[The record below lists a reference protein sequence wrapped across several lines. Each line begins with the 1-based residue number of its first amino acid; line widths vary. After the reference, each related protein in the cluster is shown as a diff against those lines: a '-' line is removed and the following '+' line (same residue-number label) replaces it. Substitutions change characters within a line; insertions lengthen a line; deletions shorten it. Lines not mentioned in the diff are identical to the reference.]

1 MRPDSFDAARRT
13 RLKMADFSTYDPA
26 DEHSLMTVCVDRLQN
41 GDVNV
46 SFAVGDK
53 FDNGEEVIPAPNAS
67 QNIAEAAQSLY
78 SGDLPF
84 LAECAASDKRLCFV
98 GDFTNENF
106 AVVFVSPHKADG
118 LGRDMV
124 EFAREK
130 ALSGSGL
137 AVDNFGHRG
146 DSLVNAVRKVYQES
160 VLSKNAS
167 DADYWVGRM
176 EQLAGSMTVVEQA
189 SALDKHSVYSALK
202 DHRSAPE
209 RFLRFDTYAA
219 DVVIRDGVEPT
230 KIVRSLSSVGL
241 ADIETNN
248 KVMREVARTVAD
260 TVSGYVTIV
269 AVVDNLTG
277 HAATVV
283 SEIGKNGGL
292 FAAMAHATAY
302 VTDWATLSTRQRSA
316 LGYAFEKDFD
326 DHKFTAKT
334 LKPSA
339 PVGRNTEEDSDE
351 LA

>member
-26 DEHSLMTVCVDRLQN
+26 NEHSLMTVCVDRLQN

-53 FDNGEEVIPAPNAS
+53 FDNGEEVIPVPNAS
-67 QNIAEAAQSLY
+67 QNIAEAARSLY

-98 GDFTNENF
+98 GDYTNENF
-106 AVVFVSPHKADG
+106 AVVFVSPRKANE
-118 LGRDMV
+118 LGKDMI

-130 ALSGSGL
+130 ALAGSGL
-137 AVDNFGHRG
+137 SVDNFGG
-146 DSLVNAVRKVYQES
+146 TSLVSAVRKVYQET
-160 VLSKNAS
+160 VLSQNAA

-176 EQLAGSMTVVEQA
+176 EELAGSMTVVEQA
-189 SALDKHSVYSALK
+189 NALDDHSAYSALK
-202 DHRSAPE
+202 DHRSDPE
-209 RFLRFDTYAA
+209 RLLRFDTYAA
-219 DVVIRDGVEPT
+219 DVVLQDGAEPN
-230 KIVRSLSSVGL
+230 IVRSLSNVGL
-241 ADIETNN
+241 AISGIEVSN
-248 KVMREVARTVAD
+248 KVMRGVARTV
-260 TVSGYVTIV
+260 TESVSGYVTVV

-283 SEIGKNGGL
+283 SEVGKHGGL
-292 FAAMAHATAY
+292 LAPMAHATAY

-326 DHKFTAKT
+326 DHKFAAET

-339 PVGRNTEEDSDE
+339 PVGRSTKEDSDE